1 MIIVPSSIWKTE
13 NSRSLTET
21 LKSLEAKCRSC
32 TPITPVE
39 CINNCR
45 VYKIKNELR
54 HLWET
59 MDNPNYIKELY
70 NVLKNETRLQIMQA
84 ILKTPCSLSRL
95 QQTLKK
101 AGHSH
106 SQDNISRE
114 YLRPLMAV
122 GIAAVSREEYSAT
135 NFGRRMTELLGC
147 FLELA
152 DKLPSRSECYE
163 EILLQSLLS
172 GPKTFEEV
180 KTVIPSKAVSRIL
193 KRLRSTGLIKTP
205 MDRSYIFFFRSK
217 RDSTKE
223 KLTVT
228 QRRIYDA
235 VVYEGSPVGKL
246 AKDTGLSIRRTY
258 KYLRSLKGKKLIF
271 TRRTPKVY
279 GLTCKGEKLAL
290 AMRDL
295 QQIVEAT
302 WNSSQ
307 QVMQE
312 SEVAPKVG
320 GLPKNAFR

>member
-1 MIIVPSSIWKTE
+1 MITVPSSIWKTE
-13 NSRSLTET
+13 NNLSLTET

-32 TPITPVE
+32 TPITPME
-39 CINNCR
+39 CINSCR

-59 MDNPNYIKELY
+59 IDNPNYIKELY
-70 NVLKNETRLQIMQA
+70 NVLKNPTRLQIMQA
-84 ILKTPCSLSRL
+84 ILKCPCSLSRL
-95 QQTLKK
+95 QHELKK

-106 SQDNISRE
+106 SQDNINRE

-122 GIAAVSREEYSAT
+122 GLATVSREEYSAT
-135 NFGRRMTELLGC
+135 SFSRRMTELLGC
-147 FLELA
+147 LLELA
-152 DKLPSRSECYE
+152 DKLPARTECYE
-163 EILLQSLLS
+163 ESLLQSLLS
-172 GPKTFEEV
+172 GPKTFEDI
-180 KTVIPSKAVSRIL
+180 KTFVPPKAVSRIL
-193 KRLRSTGLIKTP
+193 QRLRSTCLIETP
-205 MDRSYIFFFRSK
+205 KDRSYIFFFRSK
-217 RDSTKE
+217 RDSNKE

-235 VVYEGSPVGKL
+235 VADGGSPVGKI

-279 GLTCKGEKLAL
+279 GLTCNGEKLAS
-290 AMRDL
+290 AFRDL
-295 QQIVEAT
+295 QKIVEVT

-312 SEVAPKVG
+312 SEVKAG
-320 GLPKNAFR
+320 GLTRNAFR